1 MKEGARAREYELA
14 LSWLYDCG
22 LIHQVF
28 CVKAPKYPLKAYQEY
43 TAFKL
48 FTVDVGL
55 LSAMNGIDAE
65 TLLHGN
71 AIFTEFKGA
80 LTEQYVLQ
88 QLVQHEPYYWAKS
101 NSQSEIDFLLQY
113 QGSVVPIEV
122 KAEENLQAV
131 VGCPHFYVRLSGG
144 GMDGERASLCG
155 GKLLSLGRFRY

>member
-1 MKEGARAREYELA
+1 MNEQALKYGKRCIGTTKGVERKETPQASDSGGGQG
-14 LSWLYDCG
+14 LYDCG

-48 FTVDVGL
+48 FAVDVGL

-80 LTEQYVLQ
+80 LTEQYVFQ
-88 QLVQHEPYYWAKS
+88 QLVQQHEPYYWAKS
-101 NSQSEIDFLLQY
+101 NSQSEAALHY
-113 QGSVVPIEV
+113 
-122 KAEENLQAV
+122 
-131 VGCPHFYVRLSGG
+131 
-144 GMDGERASLCG
+144 
-155 GKLLSLGRFRY
+155 